1 MALGR
6 SPQDHALATGELLE
20 LDIDAIGGTIER
32 VLGET
37 AEPVHCLH
45 TDTQGT
51 IWITCDDGLY
61 RLPASKSMQALHK
74 VWEQKPGRLPG
85 GGNHDIFSVSCEGRL
100 FMAGGLTRFWGY
112 PTSEWVFDDL
122 FSYDPDS
129 GFWEVASQLSFPR
142 RYSGIAELNG
152 RVWIVGGEGE
162 LGARGGEPTTLDV
175 VEIYDPATGAWSTGP
190 TLQQVRTDP
199 FVMVCDERI
208 WAVGGASDPTTKLQS
223 VESIG
228 TGESVWRAGP
238 DLPQPTRQGGC
249 CVMHG
254 VLYCASEDGFFAFD
268 TALGKWDVDVPQ
280 PGTIERAP
288 LVTAYKGEVWM
299 MRGLLSHRTR
309 CYYPGSQT
317 WSSGPDLP
325 TQQSW
330 GAAAVLQGRLYITGG
345 AHRSEKYELTVYDDR
360 AWVLR

>member
-1 MALGR
+1 MAFGR
-6 SPQDHALATGELLE
+6 SPQDHALVALATGELLE
-20 LDIDAIGGTIER
+20 LDIDAIGGTIKR
-32 VLGET
+32 VIGET

-61 RLPASKSMQALHK
+61 RLPASKSLQAPHK

-85 GGNHDIFSVSCEGRL
+85 GGNHDIFAVSCEGRL

-112 PTSEWVFDDL
+112 PTSERVFDDL
-122 FSYDPDS
+122 FSYDPDN

-228 TGESVWRAGP
+228 TGESVWRAEP
-238 DLPQPTRQGGC
+238 DLHATHAPGRLLCAALRSVLCQRRRFFRLRYSPGKVGCGRASTRN
-249 CVMHG
+249 HRAR
-254 VLYCASEDGFFAFD
+254 ASGSCLQRRGLDDGRTSVASYSLLRSGFAD
-268 TALGKWDVDVPQ
+268 LALG
-280 PGTIERAP
+280 
-288 LVTAYKGEVWM
+288 
-299 MRGLLSHRTR
+299 S
-309 CYYPGSQT
+309 GSA
-317 WSSGPDLP
+317 D
-325 TQQSW
+325 
-330 GAAAVLQGRLYITGG
+330 AAVVGRGG
-345 AHRSEKYELTVYDDR
+345 GVAGSALHHGRSASIRKT
-360 AWVLR
+360 